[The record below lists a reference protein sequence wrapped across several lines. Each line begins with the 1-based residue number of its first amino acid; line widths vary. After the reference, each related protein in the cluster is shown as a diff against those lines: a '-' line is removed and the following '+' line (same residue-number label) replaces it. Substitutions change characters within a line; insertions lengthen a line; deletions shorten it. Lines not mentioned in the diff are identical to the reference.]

1 MWISLKIIG
10 RMVDITDVTPEAIA
24 ERLTMSTA
32 EIEGIEYINDFF
44 KTIYTARLVSVD
56 RHPDADKLTLCIAD
70 TGSEKIQVVCGA
82 TNHKAG
88 DIVAF
93 ASVGTKFS
101 EEFIIKKTKIRG
113 VESSGMFCSLREL
126 GLSDDH
132 SGIHIFPEN
141 TAIGKPLNEI
151 FGDWLDVRLMID
163 NKSITHRP
171 DLWGHEGFAREIAA
185 LLGKEFKRTVNRS
198 IVADIISKDNLKVS
212 IKNSEASLRY
222 SALVVKNIK
231 IGESPDWL
239 KSAVTVLGM
248 RPISNIVDITNYV
261 MAEIG
266 EPMHAFDRKKL
277 KGDEI
282 IVRFAQKGEKI
293 ATLDGR
299 SHDLTT
305 EDIVITDASGPIAL
319 AGVMGGANSEVE
331 DNTTEIVLEAATF
344 NPVNIR
350 KTAQRFDS
358 RTEAAMRFEKTLSP
372 EITIDALARCYELIK
387 EIIPGSE
394 AVTSIVDDYP
404 FPVKRAEIDIT
415 AEYIRRRIGQNI
427 DDNAIIKT
435 LSSLHFEVKNSNGN
449 FHITAPSFRS
459 AKDISMKDDIV
470 EEVGR
475 VFGYRNIDPAPPLV
489 ACEPPFK
496 NLFRFFEREVKDI
509 LVNSFSMTEVS
520 GYSFTG
526 EETLN
531 TLKIN
536 EDKELR
542 LRNPL
547 SIEQDRLRRSI
558 IPNIMNFIKYNQRF
572 SDNFDIFELGRVYLK
587 DDRKSPDLITENF
600 RTSGAVFMRKSETP
614 IFFEAK
620 AIAAGLLEKLKIKNY
635 KLIPVTDSIPP
646 YAHPG
651 RSMKIEVGGKDAGL
665 IFEVHPESAQA
676 FEFTGKAAIFDLDLN
691 ILFNAEKNIVKF
703 KELQKYPEVPFE
715 ISVLAD
721 KKTYSEEILN
731 IVSKCDKNRISETKV
746 VSIYEGSQLPDD
758 KKSVSIKA
766 VFSSKEKT
774 LEPSEI
780 EDLQKKVI
788 ASLDKAGYPLRQR

>member
-10 RMVDITDVTPEAIA
+10 RMVDISDVTPEAIA

-32 EIEGIEYINDFF
+32 EIEGIEYISSFF
-44 KTIYTARLVSVD
+44 KTIYTAKLISVD
-56 RHPDADKLTLCIAD
+56 PHPDADKLTLCLAD

-93 ASVGTKFS
+93 ATVGTKFS
-101 EEFIIKKTKIRG
+101 EDFIIKKTKIRG
-113 VESSGMFCSLREL
+113 VESSGMLCSLREL
-126 GLSDDH
+126 GMSDDH

-141 TAIGKPLNEI
+141 TPIGKPLSEMFI
-151 FGDWLDVRLMID
+151 DWVDVRLNID

-171 DLWGHEGFAREIAA
+171 DLWGHMGFAREIAA
-185 LLGKEFKRTVNRS
+185 LMGKEFKKPVDSS
-198 IVADIISKDNLKVS
+198 ILSGISSKDNLKVS
-212 IKNSEASLRY
+212 IKNTEAASRY

-239 KSAVTVLGM
+239 KSSLTALGM

-282 IVRFAQKGEKI
+282 IVRLAAKGEKI
-293 ATLDGR
+293 TTLDGR
-299 SHDLTT
+299 AHDLTT
-305 EDIVITDASGPIAL
+305 EDIVIADAGGPIAL
-319 AGVMGGANSEVE
+319 AGVMGGGNSEVE

-358 RTEAAMRFEKTLSP
+358 RTEAAMRFEKSLSP
-372 EITIDALARCYELIK
+372 EITVDAIARCYELIK
-387 EIIPGSE
+387 EIIPGAE
-394 AVTSIVDDYP
+394 AVSSMVDDYP
-404 FPVKRAEIDIT
+404 SPVKQAEIDIT
-415 AEYIRRRIGQNI
+415 SEYIRTRIGQNI
-427 DDNAIIKT
+427 NDDAIMKT
-435 LSSLHFEVKNSNGN
+435 LTSLQFNVKNDNGN
-449 FHITAPSFRS
+449 LHITAPHFRS
-459 AKDISMKDDIV
+459 TKDISMKDDIV

-489 ACEPPFK
+489 ECVPPVK
-496 NLFRFFEREVKDI
+496 NLFRYFEREVKDI
-509 LVNSFSMTEVS
+509 LTSSFSMTEVS
-520 GYSFTG
+520 GYSFTN

-547 SIEQDRLRRSI
+547 SMDLDRLRRSLV
-558 IPNIMNFIKYNQRF
+558 PNMMNFIKYNQRF
-572 SDNFDIFELGRVYLK
+572 YDNFDIFELGRVYLK
-587 DDRKSPDLITENF
+587 DDRKSADLVTENF
-600 RTSGAVFMRKSETP
+600 RTAGAVFIKKPETP
-614 IFFEAK
+614 VFFEAK
-620 AIAAGLLEKLKIKNY
+620 AIAAGLLQKLKVKNY
-635 KLIPVTDSIPP
+635 KLIPSTDTLPP

-651 RSMKIEVGGKDAGL
+651 RSMKVEVDGKSAGI
-665 IFEVHPESAQA
+665 IFEVHPETAQA

-691 ILFNAEKNIVKF
+691 ILFSAEKTPVKF
-703 KELQKYPEVPFE
+703 AELQKYPEVPFE
-715 ISVLAD
+715 ISVVAD
-721 KKTYSEEILN
+721 KKTYSQDILN
-731 IVSKCDKNRISETKV
+731 IVRKCDKNRITEAKV
-746 VSIYEGSQLPDD
+746 ISIYEGAQLPDD
-758 KKSVSIKA
+758 KKSVSIKT
-766 VFSSKEKT
+766 VFASKEKT
-774 LEPSEI
+774 LEPAEI

-788 ASLDKAGYPLRQR
+788 SALDKEGYVLR